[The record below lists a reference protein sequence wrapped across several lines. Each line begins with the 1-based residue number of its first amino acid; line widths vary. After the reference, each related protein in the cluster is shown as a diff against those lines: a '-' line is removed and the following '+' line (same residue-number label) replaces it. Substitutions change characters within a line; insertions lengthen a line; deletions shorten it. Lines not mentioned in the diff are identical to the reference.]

1 MARERRTDKSRESK
15 SKALGGRLHLYGSRR
30 AELNGDGGAGGG
42 GVVQRMSHDHHWLP
56 LTELAVSFFSRFLLA
71 LPASFT
77 RVPSISDS

>member
-30 AELNGDGGAGGG
+30 TELNGDGAG
-42 GVVQRMSHDHHWLP
+42 GVVQRMTHDHHWLP
-56 LTELAVSFFSRFLLA
+56 LAELAVSFFSRFLLA